1 MDLRVEW
8 EFTMTE
14 VNEVNFSKGGK
25 MAEGEG
31 GKGLGRLI
39 KMAVMALVVLA
50 LVGGGGFAAWYFL
63 MSKSGDKAAAG
74 HGAPAAAAAA
84 RSAGEYLEHPQ
95 YLDLGSFVVNLAD
108 GRRYL
113 KATMQLLLS
122 EEGAKAYLSAR
133 TPDVKDLVLGE
144 LRSMTAESLRDPR
157 TIEDLK
163 QRILLR
169 IESVLPP
176 TAKEWKDPRPIKK
189 LLITEFYIQ

>member
-1 MDLRVEW
+1 
-8 EFTMTE
+8 MTE

-39 KMAVMALVVLA
+39 RMAVMGLVVLA
-50 LVGGGGFAAWYFL
+50 LIGGGGFAAWYFL
-63 MSKSGDKAAAG
+63 LHKSADRPAEGGGRAAAVMKSEE
-74 HGAPAAAAAA
+74 H
-84 RSAGEYLEHPQ
+84 LEHPA
-95 YLDLGSFVVNLAD
+95 YLDLGTFVVNLAD

-113 KATMQLLLS
+113 KTSMQLLMS
-122 EEGAKAYLSAR
+122 EEGAKAYLGAR
-133 TPDVKDLVLGE
+133 QAEVKDLVLGE
-144 LRSMTAESLRDPR
+144 LRTLTAESLRDSR

-169 IESVLPP
+169 IETVLP
-176 TAKEWKDPRPIKK
+176 AQSKEWKDPRPVKK